1 MARWPGMI
9 DAGQD
14 PDDFLHVTDLYTTP
28 TRLAGATDKIPSD
41 RVTDGIDQS
50 ALCLL
55 GEDDLHRN
63 YMLHYSGIVTSLSVA
78 DTSVFLCDNLRTNGR

>member
-1 MARWPGMI
+1 MI

-14 PDDFLHVTDLYTTP
+14 PDDFLHVTDLYTTA

-50 ALCLL
+50 ALFLL
-55 GEDDLHRN
+55 GEGDLHRN
-63 YMLHYSGIVTSLSVA
+63 YMLHYSGIVTSLWNSHVSVCRRHLGV
-78 DTSVFLCDNLRTNGR
+78 SLR